1 MLRWSRLVFLALVAC
16 GGATPAAVTPTPV
29 ENGATAVVPPSA
41 TPPVAPVAPTG
52 TPPVTPSRPPSVT
65 VTTLPQRPLI
75 ERRQHAQ
82 RANFD
87 LVVRN
92 DGPVDAQLVKLTLSV
107 RDGGGRLILRRFLDA
122 NGFQPSLRG
131 IGPTTAAVGKT
142 ITIFN
147 PLPDFDPELEL
158 GSLEYELVFNAVDGS
173 DDPPDTTVTIAVAP
187 QPFVARS
194 PLILPLVGRVLVFDG
209 HDYHGHHRRLDV
221 HHPMVAQLGVRQNF
235 MRYGNDLVIVDA
247 AGAMFRGDGRR
258 NEDWYVFGAPLRSP
272 AAGVVLA
279 VENDVPDNLRD
290 RSLFD
295 PSVIAS
301 DLMKLFGNRVVIDHG
316 HGEISVLGHLKQG
329 SVTVGVGDRVKAGQI
344 VGAAGASGDA
354 YIPHVHVELRRAAG
368 VDGEGLPAYFR
379 GLRRVVGARAIALP
393 TGPIDSGEIVLSR

>member
-1 MLRWSRLVFLALVAC
+1 MPRWSGLLFLALVAC
-16 GGATPAAVTPTPV
+16 GGAKPAAVAPTPV

-41 TPPVAPVAPTG
+41 TPPTAPSTAASG
-52 TPPVTPSRPPSVT
+52 TAATPSLPPVVA
-65 VTTLPQRPLI
+65 VTTLPERPLI

-92 DGPVDAQLVKLTLSV
+92 DGAVAADLVKLTLSV
-107 RDGGGRLILRRFLDA
+107 RDRGGRLVLRRFLDA

-131 IGPTTAAVGKT
+131 IGPTTVAPGKT
-142 ITIFN
+142 IAIFN

-158 GSLEYELVFNAVDGS
+158 GTLEYELIFNAVDGT
-173 DDPPDTTVTIAVAP
+173 DDPPDATVTIAV
-187 QPFVARS
+187 S
-194 PLILPLVGRVLVFDG
+194 PDVFTQRAAMVLPLVGRVLVFDG

-221 HHPMVAQLGVRQNF
+221 HHPVVAQLGIRHNF
-235 MRYGNDLVIVDA
+235 MRYGNDLVIVDD

-295 PSVIAS
+295 PAVIAA
-301 DLMKLFGNRVVIDHG
+301 DPMKLFGNRVVIDHG
-316 HGEISVLGHLKQG
+316 HGEISMLGHLKQG
-329 SVTVGVGDRVKAGQI
+329 SITVRVGDRVKAGQP

-354 YIPHVHVELRRAAG
+354 YIPHVHVELRRTAG